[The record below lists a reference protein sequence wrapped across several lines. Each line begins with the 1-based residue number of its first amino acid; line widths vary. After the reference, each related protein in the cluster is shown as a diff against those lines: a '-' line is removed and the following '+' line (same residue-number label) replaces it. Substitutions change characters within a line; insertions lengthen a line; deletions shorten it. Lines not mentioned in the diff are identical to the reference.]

1 MQCILNIFITFSIC
15 VGVLVFYR
23 YFIYE
28 VTLVSANFPTQ
39 INRVYLNNFKFHKF
53 YLKYNLHLSF
63 SELLR
68 IPPDIRVTASELL
81 RKKADR
87 WVGVRVRVTARGSFQ
102 KKKGDSTLFSDIIF
116 NNSNK
121 KFSRSH

>member
-102 KKKGDSTLFSDIIF
+102 KKGGLDIIF
-116 NNSNK
+116 GYNI
-121 KFSRSH
+121 